1 MRKSS
6 GFSRAEGAWS
16 LDIWSGIPGSAGVPP
31 ASVNDAFHFVE
42 SGISG
47 NRLAVWA
54 LEGRMMV
61 PRTLYMD
68 RWAVGKTLTYVS
80 VLRGKGGG

>member
-1 MRKSS
+1 LAPLALGEPEITLRPQNY
-6 GFSRAEGAWS
+6 AA
-16 LDIWSGIPGSAGVPP
+16 LGVPP

-54 LEGRMMV
+54 LKGRMMV
-61 PRTLYMD
+61 PRTLCPD

-80 VLRGKGGG
+80 VLRGKRGG